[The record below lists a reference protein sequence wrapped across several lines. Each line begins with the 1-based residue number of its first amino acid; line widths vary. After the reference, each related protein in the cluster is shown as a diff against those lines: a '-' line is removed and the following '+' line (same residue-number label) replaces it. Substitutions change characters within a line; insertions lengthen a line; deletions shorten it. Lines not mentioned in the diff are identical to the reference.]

1 MRRASEELKDALFI
15 EYWGESG
22 SLANRIA
29 KWLANA
35 DTEADSWKPSK
46 GYRFEGGQPLGTFS
60 TAHSTLKG
68 LVSPTGFEPV
78 LLP

>member
-1 MRRASEELKDALFI
+1 MSYVLRALKDIELEMRRASEELKDALFI

-35 DTEADSWKPSK
+35 DT
-46 GYRFEGGQPLGTFS
+46 
-60 TAHSTLKG
+60 
-68 LVSPTGFEPV
+68 
-78 LLP
+78 